1 MSKST
6 GPMDFT
12 DTPASR
18 EFASIVRRWRAGVH
32 VSDDDLQ
39 IIIEFYRD
47 FCSALEALGI
57 AYRQTLMLASSE
69 YQQAL
74 KVAQT
79 RKRHREAQY
88 ANVKTAERDTTGSIP
103 AVCEVSC
110 G

>member
-1 MSKST
+1 ME
-6 GPMDFT
+6 FT
-12 DTPASR
+12 DTPAAR
-18 EFASIVRRWRAGVH
+18 EFASIIRRFRAGVH

-47 FCSALEALGI
+47 FCTALEAMGL

-74 KVAQT
+74 KVAQA
-79 RKRHREAQY
+79 RKRHKESKY
-88 ANVKTAERDTTGSIP
+88 AKSEQIP
-103 AVCEVSC
+103 LACEVHC